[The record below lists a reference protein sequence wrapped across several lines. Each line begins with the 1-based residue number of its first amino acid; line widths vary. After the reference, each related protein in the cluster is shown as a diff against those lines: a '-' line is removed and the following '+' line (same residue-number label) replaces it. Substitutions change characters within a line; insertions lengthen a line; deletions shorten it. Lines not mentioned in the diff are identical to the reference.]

1 MRRCAYMRMWRDEE
15 VRMWSCEDVRM
26 WRWSDVKRSR
36 CQDVRCEGVKMSGCQ
51 DAKLRSCEDDRRWRW
66 EDKQMWRCKDGWQT
80 PTIRIRITLRSDAF
94 RIKKRF
100 CFCQLQ
106 TLFLNSLCHCWLQT
120 PALLVAR
127 LDRKILLEQPICGRS
142 CEPNVGCQSS
152 ARHASRGSNNKRKTR
167 WSQTGHVQNLL
178 QTCLC
183 PNC

>member
-1 MRRCAYMRMWRDEE
+1 MKIRW
-15 VRMWSCEDVRM
+15 CEDEKM
-26 WRWSDVKRSR
+26 CIYEDVKRWGGEDVKLCG
-36 CQDVRCEGVKMSGCQ
+36 CQDVKMQSWEAVKII
-51 DAKLRSCEDDRRWRW
+51 EDDRRW